1 MKLVEFDGITLPLFD
16 ATQDMNAARADSSL
30 LESVGSVFDFYD
42 NRQRLPR
49 LYNISAEG
57 TLIGETTYLVDEAG
71 NRLVDDAGNALIA
84 GTPGTHLRSQ
94 IQALRSR
101 VGVRG
106 SLWRQRL
113 DDSAT
118 REWITARCVSV
129 DWNRNV
135 DERTNRAVVRCQF
148 ESAMTAW
155 RAASATTTTVSASA
169 GVETPFVLSNG
180 GDVTIDDAII
190 AIARTSGTITA
201 VTVNCAQLGISWT
214 WGTGSIGAGQ
224 TLTVDAGARTVRR
237 GTTNVYS
244 AFSLNSGHTARGWL
258 PIPPGTYSFTVLCTG
273 GAATVTVT
281 RYTQSR

>member
-1 MKLVEFDGITLPLFD
+1 MKLVEFDGIALPLFD
-16 ATQDMNAARADSSL
+16 ATQDMSAARADSSL
-30 LESVGSVFDFYD
+30 LESVGSVFDFYG

-49 LYNISAEG
+49 MYGISAEG
-57 TLIGETTYLVDEAG
+57 TLIGETVYLVDEAG
-71 NRLVDDAGNALIA
+71 NRLVDEAGNALVA
-84 GTPGTHLRSQ
+84 GTFGTHLRSQ

-118 REWITARCVSV
+118 HEWITARCVSV

-155 RAASATTTTVSASA
+155 RAASATTTTVTASS

-180 GDVTIDDAII
+180 GDVTIDDAVISI
-190 AIARTSGTITA
+190 AQTSATITA
-201 VTVNCAQLGISWT
+201 VTINSAQLGVSWT
-214 WGTGSIGAGQ
+214 WGTSSIGAGQ
-224 TLTVDAGARTVRR
+224 TLIVDAGARTVRR
-237 GTTNVYS
+237 ETTNVYS
-244 AFSLNSGHTARGWL
+244 AFNLNSGHTARGWL
-258 PIPPGTYSFTVLCTG
+258 PIPPGMSSVLVLCTG

-281 RYTQSR
+281 RYNQSR